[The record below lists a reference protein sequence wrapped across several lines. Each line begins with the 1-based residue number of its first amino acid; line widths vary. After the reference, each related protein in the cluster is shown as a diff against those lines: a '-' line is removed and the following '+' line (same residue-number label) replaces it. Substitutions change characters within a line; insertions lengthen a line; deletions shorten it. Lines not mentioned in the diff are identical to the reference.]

1 MAEPAPLILTLSL
14 DPASFARLDALRR
27 EHFPPERNQL
37 DAHLTL
43 FHALPGETLE
53 EIRAN
58 LAVLAGGT
66 PPMPLRFTG
75 LRSLGRGT
83 AVVVESPPLLALRA
97 MLVSAWHSR
106 LTPQDRQGFRPH
118 VTIQNFVAP
127 DAARALVA
135 QGLDSFEGTGTGMAL
150 WHYRGGP
157 WEAVEEF
164 AFKREGRGR
173 PGE

>member
-1 MAEPAPLILTLSL
+1 MAAPDPLILTLTL

-27 EHFPPERNQL
+27 CHFPPERNQL
-37 DAHLTL
+37 SAHLTL
-43 FHALPGETLE
+43 FHALPGDALDEV
-53 EIRAN
+53 RAN
-58 LAVLAGGT
+58 LSVLAGGT

-83 AVVVESPPLLALRA
+83 AVVVESPALVALRG
-97 MLVSAWHSR
+97 MLVGAWHSR

-118 VTIQNFVAP
+118 VTIQNFVTP
-127 DAARALVA
+127 DTARELVA
-135 QGLDSFEGTGTGMAL
+135 GGLEAFEGAGTGMAL

-164 AFKREGRGR
+164 EFKK
-173 PGE
+173 